1 MSVSMSMS
9 MSMSVTVAVPMPM
22 AVAVPMPMAV
32 AVATTTVVLH
42 AASAAKSFAPMLEI
56 RIVSARQADKVWG
69 LVFLATANV
78 ERWRLPEES
87 APAPAAA
94 NRTVHGR
101 NCVPCTPQHAF
112 LPHDQV

>member
-9 MSMSVTVAVPMPM
+9 MSMSVT
-22 AVAVPMPMAV
+22 VAVPMPMAV

-69 LVFLATANV
+69 LGFLATANV

>member
-1 MSVSMSMS
+1 MSVS
-9 MSMSVTVAVPMPM
+9 MSMSVTVAVSMP
-22 AVAVPMPMAV
+22 V

-69 LVFLATANV
+69 LGFLATANV

>member
-9 MSMSVTVAVPMPM
+9 MSMSVT
-22 AVAVPMPMAV
+22 VAVPMPMAV

-69 LVFLATANV
+69 LGFLATANV

-87 APAPAAA
+87 ASAPAAA
-94 NRTVHGR
+94 NRTVYGR
-101 NCVPCTPQHAF
+101 NPVPCTPQHAF

>member
-1 MSVSMSMS
+1 MSVS
-9 MSMSVTVAVPMPM
+9 MSMSVTVAVCMSVT
-22 AVAVPMPMAV
+22 VAVSMPV

-87 APAPAAA
+87 ASAPAAA
-94 NRTVHGR
+94 NRTVYGR
-101 NCVPCTPQHAF
+101 NPVPCTPQHAF

>member
-1 MSVSMSMS
+1 MSV
-9 MSMSVTVAVPMPM
+9 SVTVAVAVSMSM
-22 AVAVPMPMAV
+22 TVAVSMPV

-42 AASAAKSFAPMLEI
+42 AASAAKSFAPMLEV

-94 NRTVHGR
+94 ISTVHGR

-112 LPHDQV
+112 LPHDKV

>member
-1 MSVSMSMS
+1 MSVS
-9 MSMSVTVAVPMPM
+9 MSMSVTVAVSMSVT
-22 AVAVPMPMAV
+22 VAVSMPV

-69 LVFLATANV
+69 LGFLATANV

>member
-1 MSVSMSMS
+1 MSVS
-9 MSMSVTVAVPMPM
+9 MSMSVTVAVSMSVT
-22 AVAVPMPMAV
+22 VAVSMPV

>member
-1 MSVSMSMS
+1 MSVS
-9 MSMSVTVAVPMPM
+9 MSMSVTVAVSMSVT
-22 AVAVPMPMAV
+22 VAVSMPV

-94 NRTVHGR
+94 NRTVYGR
-101 NCVPCTPQHAF
+101 NPVPCTPQHAF

>member
-1 MSVSMSMS
+1 VSVSMSMC
-9 MSMSVTVAVPMPM
+9 VTVAVSMSV
-22 AVAVPMPMAV
+22 AVAVSMPV
-32 AVATTTVVLH
+32 AVAATTVVLH

-69 LVFLATANV
+69 LAFRATANV

-87 APAPAAA
+87 ASAPAAA

-101 NCVPCTPQHAF
+101 NPVPCTPQHAF